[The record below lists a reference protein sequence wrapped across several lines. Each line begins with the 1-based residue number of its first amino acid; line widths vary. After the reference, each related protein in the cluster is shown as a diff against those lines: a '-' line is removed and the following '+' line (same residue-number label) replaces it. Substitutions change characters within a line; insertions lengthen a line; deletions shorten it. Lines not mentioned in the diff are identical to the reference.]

1 VSDPEFEFKSRI
13 LLPIGCW
20 LPCVGSLA
28 ARGGIKRRMSS
39 AINILFVI
47 FVHFVAKKL
56 YWNIFTKYSI

>member
-1 VSDPEFEFKSRI
+1 LNSKAESFYRSGA
-13 LLPIGCW
+13 GCPASGVW
-20 LPCVGSLA
+20 R